1 MVINYAWN
9 RVWHCV
15 VIELCLEQGV
25 IYQERGLVE
34 GGPTGQAGKRARVRL
49 PSSNVL
55 RWSPAEGV
63 VQIKGVCQH
72 TFNPKWP

>member
-25 IYQERGLVE
+25 VYQEMGPGGRGSH
-34 GGPTGQAGKRARVRL
+34 RASRQKSESET
-49 PSSNVL
+49 PFFQC
-55 RWSPAEGV
+55 P
-63 VQIKGVCQH
+63 
-72 TFNPKWP
+72 